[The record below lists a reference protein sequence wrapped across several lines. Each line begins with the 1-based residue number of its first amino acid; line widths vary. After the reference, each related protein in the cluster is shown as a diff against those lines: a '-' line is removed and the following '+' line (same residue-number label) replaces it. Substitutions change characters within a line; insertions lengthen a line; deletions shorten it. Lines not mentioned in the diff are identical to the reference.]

1 MLTFSERMDNLEAV
15 LTLLANTYNALPT
28 YLELDAAVTE
38 IWDKLNDLTTEITV
52 LENNTSL
59 VSQTIAAAQGRMNV

>member
-15 LTLLANTYNALPT
+15 LTLLANVYNALPT
-28 YLELDAAVTE
+28 HDELDAAVTE
-38 IWDKLNDLTTEITV
+38 IWDKLEDLNTEITV

-59 VSQTIAAAQGRMNV
+59 VSQTIAAAQG